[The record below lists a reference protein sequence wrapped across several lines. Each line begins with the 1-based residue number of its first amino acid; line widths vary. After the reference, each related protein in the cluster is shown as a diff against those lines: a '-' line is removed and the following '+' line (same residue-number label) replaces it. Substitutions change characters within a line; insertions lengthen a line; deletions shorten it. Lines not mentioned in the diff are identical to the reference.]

1 MPRKSYST
9 RDALDEDDM
18 SEKITALVTGASR
31 GIGAAIAHRLIEDG
45 YFVVGTATSQDGA
58 QAIDE
63 RLGDH
68 GVGIRLDVADSD
80 SVASV
85 AGLIGEKAPMPLIVV
100 NNAGV
105 TKDNLLMR
113 MSDAE
118 WNEVIETNLSGAF
131 RVTKPMLRGMLKAR
145 WGRVINV
152 GSVVGRLGNPG
163 QGNYV
168 ASKAGLEGFT
178 RSLAMEVASR
188 GITVNAVAPGFIETD
203 MTDALSEDQSA
214 AMLERIPLG
223 RMGSVNEIAATVS
236 FLCSQHAGYITGQ
249 TLQVNGGLYF
259 G

>member
-1 MPRKSYST
+1 M
-9 RDALDEDDM
+9 
-18 SEKITALVTGASR
+18 
-31 GIGAAIAHRLIEDG
+31 
-45 YFVVGTATSQDGA
+45 
-58 QAIDE
+58 
-63 RLGDH
+63 
-68 GVGIRLDVADSD
+68 
-80 SVASV
+80 
-85 AGLIGEKAPMPLIVV
+85 
-100 NNAGV
+100 
-105 TKDNLLMR
+105 
-113 MSDAE
+113 
-118 WNEVIETNLSGAF
+118 
-131 RVTKPMLRGMLKAR
+131 
-145 WGRVINV
+145 INV

>member
-1 MPRKSYST
+1 
-9 RDALDEDDM
+9 
-18 SEKITALVTGASR
+18 
-31 GIGAAIAHRLIEDG
+31 
-45 YFVVGTATSQDGA
+45 
-58 QAIDE
+58 
-63 RLGDH
+63 
-68 GVGIRLDVADSD
+68 
-80 SVASV
+80 
-85 AGLIGEKAPMPLIVV
+85 
-100 NNAGV
+100 
-105 TKDNLLMR
+105 MR
-113 MSDAE
+113 MSDGE

>member
-1 MPRKSYST
+1 
-9 RDALDEDDM
+9 
-18 SEKITALVTGASR
+18 
-31 GIGAAIAHRLIEDG
+31 
-45 YFVVGTATSQDGA
+45 
-58 QAIDE
+58 
-63 RLGDH
+63 
-68 GVGIRLDVADSD
+68 
-80 SVASV
+80 
-85 AGLIGEKAPMPLIVV
+85 
-100 NNAGV
+100 
-105 TKDNLLMR
+105 MR

-203 MTDALSEDQSA
+203 MTNALSDDQSA
-214 AMLERIPLG
+214 AMLDRIPLG
-223 RMGSVNEIAATVS
+223 RMGSVDEIAATVS
-236 FLCSQHAGYITGQ
+236 FLCSQHGGYITGQ